1 MTREAKINLI
11 FLGGFLLL
19 CLPGVVLLFIKK
31 LDPEARSM
39 AEASY
44 VRRIEAYN
52 NPLPASSR
60 NVRVIPPL
68 TSAWVEALAVKHTGQ
83 PPLRHAAA
91 GGRSEP
97 VMSQERR
104 FELLDLQET
113 ADGRLLVLLAGEG
126 AFGSRLV
133 TELTADTPLGRLVG
147 VEIEPVPLP
156 AEVTAE
162 LKDAGFVLPPAKVGV
177 VQLRFAGGGPET
189 VVRIALAWD
198 SRDSG
203 GQDVLD
209 LAGRLLERSAG
220 AKDAAGASADAGEG
234 PHLGNGAPPAQ
245 DEGPRADE

>member
-1 MTREAKINLI
+1 MTREAKINFL

-68 TSAWVEALAVKHTGQ
+68 TSAWVQALAVEHTGQ

-104 FELLDLQET
+104 FELLDLQQT
-113 ADGRLLVLLAGEG
+113 PDGPVLVLLAWEG

-133 TELTADTPLGRLVG
+133 TNLTADTTLGRLVG
-147 VEIEPVPLP
+147 VEIVPVPLP

-162 LKDAGFVLPPAKVGV
+162 LKNAGFVVPPAKVGLV
-177 VQLRFAGGGPET
+177 RLRFTGGGPDPG
-189 VVRIALAWD
+189 VRVALSWD
-198 SRDSG
+198 SQDSG

-234 PHLGNGAPPAQ
+234 PDVGNSAPKAQ